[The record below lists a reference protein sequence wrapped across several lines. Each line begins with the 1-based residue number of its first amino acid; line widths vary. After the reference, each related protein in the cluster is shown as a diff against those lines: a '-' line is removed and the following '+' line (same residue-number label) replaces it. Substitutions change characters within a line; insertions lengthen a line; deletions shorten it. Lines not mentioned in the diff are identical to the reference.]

1 MSGARDGRSALRT
14 AFVDGREAIM
24 ARHPAQFRPDWRA
37 RAGRVA
43 LAAAVLGLF
52 GFGVVQLGFT
62 PAMLAKGAGRLAFI
76 TGLML
81 PPNPETWSRTVLY
94 LHALGQTLGIALLG
108 TLGAA
113 VLAFPMGFL
122 AARNVVASRA
132 LQLLTRRM
140 FDTVRGVD
148 TLIWALIW
156 INVVGLGPFA
166 GVMAIMT
173 SDFASL
179 GKLFSEAIEAVDR
192 RAVDGV
198 LAAGGS
204 RPQAVR
210 FGIIPQVLPVM
221 ASQLL
226 YFFESNTRAATIIG
240 IVGAGGIGL
249 YLSEMIRTL
258 EWQQVSFLVVMLL
271 VTVSAIDWISAR
283 LRHAVI
289 GARPI

>member
-1 MSGARDGRSALRT
+1 MKRLIA
-14 AFVDGREAIM
+14 
-24 ARHPAQFRPDWRA
+24 PAA
-37 RAGRVA
+37 A
-43 LAAAVLGLF
+43 LALF
-52 GFGVVQLGFT
+52 ALFVFGVVRLGFT
-62 PAMLAKGAGRLAFI
+62 PQMLAHGFSRLAFI
-76 TGLML
+76 GGLML
-81 PPNPETWSRTVLY
+81 PPNPESLGRALIF
-94 LHALGQTLGIALLG
+94 LHALGQTLAIALLG

-113 VLAFPMGFL
+113 MLAFPAGFL
-122 AARNVVASRA
+122 AARNVVGNRA
-132 LQLLTRRM
+132 LQLLARRF
-140 FDTVRGVD
+140 FDCVRGVD

-179 GKLFSEAIEAVDR
+179 AKLFSEAIEAVDR

-204 RPQAVR
+204 RAQSVR

-226 YFFESNTRAATIIG
+226 YYFESNTRSATIIG

-258 EWQQVSFLVVMLL
+258 EWQQVSFLILMLL
-271 VTVSAIDWISAR
+271 VTVSIIDAISAR
-283 LRHAVI
+283 LRQAIIGPRAV
-289 GARPI
+289 